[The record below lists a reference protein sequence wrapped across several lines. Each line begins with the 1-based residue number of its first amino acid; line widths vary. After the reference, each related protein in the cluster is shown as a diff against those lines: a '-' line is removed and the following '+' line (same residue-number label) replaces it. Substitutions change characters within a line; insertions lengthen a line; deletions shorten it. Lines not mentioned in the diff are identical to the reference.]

1 MITEVREPRFYPSV
15 AGTDRPLSAPGPVS
29 ATAHTNPPAGTPER
43 LLVSLATYNEAENIG
58 PLIEEIRRYAPQADI
73 LVIDDN
79 SPDGTAERV
88 EELAQHDPRIHLL
101 RRPGKLGLGTA
112 ILTAMRYAITEG
124 YDLLLNLDADF
135 SHPPRYIPGLL
146 AGMARRD
153 VMIGSRYVAGGGTAN
168 WPWLRRWISRSV
180 NWLVR
185 FLLRTPASDA
195 SGAFRCYRVSLLQRV
210 PLERIQSRGYS
221 FQQEVL
227 FRCHLAGARIGEYPI
242 LFENRRAGASKVNP
256 WEALRSI
263 SMIFYLGLR
272 RWLGWETRQ
281 VREEPPRAS
290 WTQRAKSGSHPQRSA
305 PPSGGGSEPHWEG
318 APRAGPSPSP
328 NGACR
333 PPG

>member
-1 MITEVREPRFYPSV
+1 
-15 AGTDRPLSAPGPVS
+15 
-29 ATAHTNPPAGTPER
+29 

-58 PLIEEIRRYAPQADI
+58 PLIEDIRRYAPQADI

-88 EELAQHDPRIHLL
+88 EELAQSDPRIHLL

-195 SGAFRCYRVSLLQRV
+195 SGAFRCYRVSLLRRV

-256 WEALRSI
+256 REALRSI

-281 VREEPPRAS
+281 VRREPSRAPLA
-290 WTQRAKSGSHPQRSA
+290 WPAKSSGRPQRSE
-305 PPSGGGSEPHWEG
+305 PPSGGCLEPHLEDV
-318 APRAGPSPSP
+318 PRAAPSPSP